1 MLRRGLHPEGL
12 YPQPLAGH
20 HNGVLR
26 FLGWLKEEPYFTL
39 WAEALPQ
46 PDLRKESALSVL
58 PLTWPMKLVWGF
70 L

>member
-1 MLRRGLHPEGL
+1 MGFIQRVSTLSHWQATTTGCSG
-12 YPQPLAGH
+12 
-20 HNGVLR
+20 